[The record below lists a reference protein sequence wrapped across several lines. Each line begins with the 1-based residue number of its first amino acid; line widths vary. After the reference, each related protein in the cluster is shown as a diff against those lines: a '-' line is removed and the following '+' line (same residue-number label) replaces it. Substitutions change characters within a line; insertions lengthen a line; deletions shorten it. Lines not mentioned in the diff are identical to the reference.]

1 MRRFP
6 PQPTSPKI
14 RYPEPFQEN
23 SFLRLIL
30 LGAPGSGKGTQ
41 ARRLVE
47 HFGILQ
53 VCTGD
58 MLREAVASQSDLGVL
73 VEHYMRTGH
82 LVPDHHVNQLVAE
95 RLAQEDAGNGFV
107 MDGYPRTLPQVDSFQ
122 ELLDGRGLQLDGV
135 IFIDV
140 PDEAVIHRMTG
151 RRVDPVTGAI
161 YNLHLDGAPSSPRS
175 QDASSSGP
183 TTPRRLSGSAW
194 RPSTTRPVPVIARY
208 RCLEQADNRRRQRRI
223 RHCFPRDPAAAPG
236 AGPRTPAM
244 TAADKLSLY
253 KTGLDHY
260 ARQEFEAAA
269 DAFRRALEIDPGFA
283 DVHQALAHV
292 WEKLGDFDAALDSA
306 KRAAELNPG
315 DFLVHTSLSMFYQRK
330 GMIAEAEASKARAA
344 ELQPQQGS

>member
-1 MRRFP
+1 M
-6 PQPTSPKI
+6 
-14 RYPEPFQEN
+14 
-23 SFLRLIL
+23 RLII

-53 VCTGD
+53 ICTGD

-107 MDGYPRTLPQVDSFQ
+107 MDGYPRTLPQVDSFH

-161 YNLHLDGAPSSPRS
+161 YNLHLDGAPS
-175 QDASSSGP
+175 AEVAG
-183 TTPRRLSGSAW
+183 RLEQ
-194 RPSTTRPVPVIARY
+194 RPDDTEEVIQERMATFHHETGPVIARY
-208 RCLEQADNRRRQRRI
+208 RCLGRLITVDGNADSDIVFREIRQQLL
-223 RHCFPRDPAAAPG
+223 
-236 AGPRTPAM
+236 AM
-244 TAADKLSLY
+244 VPE
-253 KTGLDHY
+253 H
-260 ARQEFEAAA
+260 RQ
-269 DAFRRALEIDPGFA
+269 
-283 DVHQALAHV
+283 
-292 WEKLGDFDAALDSA
+292 
-306 KRAAELNPG
+306 
-315 DFLVHTSLSMFYQRK
+315 
-330 GMIAEAEASKARAA
+330 
-344 ELQPQQGS
+344 